1 MADQGSGRPAGG
13 IPGGPDSARWGWR
26 GWGQL
31 ALVAV
36 VVGIAWYFARAPSDG
51 TLADDALGDAPRP
64 QPVVQVMRPS
74 ARQAARQV
82 SATGVVSVVGG
93 VALHSQVAGEAV
105 FVSPALRPGAAV
117 ADGQTLLRIDR
128 QDFDI
133 RLAGARAQLR
143 HAQAELEKQRLKG
156 EANQR
161 RFLRDSPGAA
171 VPPIV
176 ARLPQIA
183 REEAAVERA
192 KLLVEKAELELSR
205 TTVAA
210 PFDGWVRTSRLQAGQ
225 VVRPLEP
232 LAQLFAKDAVQVEAR
247 LSQAEMAALGE
258 CAPPTA
264 TVGPASE
271 VAAGCRA
278 PPVIGHAAQV
288 RAGGHLFDAVVER
301 VSAVVDLESRLATL
315 YMRFADTVAIDAI
328 PRPGTFATVT
338 LDGPLLDSVFVLP
351 ERAQREDGSVWIV
364 VDGALKRFAPRGLG
378 SNDAGWLVA
387 PFDAGEGVVVGALA
401 SAREGLPVVASAAG
415 AGS

>member
-1 MADQGSGRPAGG
+1 MSDQG
-13 IPGGPDSARWGWR
+13 GGPEGASGSGERPERWGWQ

-31 ALVAV
+31 ALVAAA
-36 VVGIAWYFARAPSDG
+36 VGVAWYFARAPAG
-51 TLADDALGDAPRP
+51 GPLADDALGDAPRP
-64 QPVVQVMRPS
+64 TPIVQVVRPS
-74 ARQAARQV
+74 AQQAARQV

-93 VALHSQVAGEAV
+93 VALHSQVAGEVV

-117 ADGQTLLRIDR
+117 VAGQTLLRIDR
-128 QDFDI
+128 QDFEI
-133 RLAGARAQLR
+133 RLAGAQAQLR
-143 HAQAELEKQRLKG
+143 HAKAELEKEQLKG
-156 EANQR
+156 EAHRQR
-161 RFLRDSPGAA
+161 HLRESPGAA
-171 VPPIV
+171 VPAIV

-205 TTVAA
+205 TTVPA

-225 VVRPLEP
+225 VVRPLER

-258 CAPPTA
+258 CARPTLAAGPPSGDL
-264 TVGPASE
+264 V
-271 VAAGCRA
+271 GCRA

-288 RAGGHLFDAVVER
+288 QADGHLFDAVVER

-315 YMRFADTVAIDAI
+315 YMRFADSVAVDAM

-338 LDGPLLDSVFVLP
+338 LDGPLLSSVFVLP
-351 ERAQREDGSVWIV
+351 ERAQRDDGSIWIV
-364 VDGALKRFAPRGLG
+364 VDGILERFTPRGLG
-378 SNDAGWLVA
+378 RNDAGWLVA
-387 PFDAGEGVVVGALA
+387 PFDAGEGVVVGAVA

-415 AGS
+415 DGS